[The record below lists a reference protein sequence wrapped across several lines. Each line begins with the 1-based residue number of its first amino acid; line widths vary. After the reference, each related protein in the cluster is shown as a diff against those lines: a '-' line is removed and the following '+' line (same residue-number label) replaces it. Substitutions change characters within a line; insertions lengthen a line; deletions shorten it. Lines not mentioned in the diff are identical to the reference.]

1 MISSSDTP
9 SFPRHRTQNTN
20 LSGQSISLIKVAGNC
35 KGRFHWKPRHQEN
48 DSLIISTI
56 LAYTASSPTQHT
68 VSDDRGFEWYHSKR
82 AERILLRSNPVLR
95 RRRVNWTSWRT
106 EWIGDSYRRSA
117 LVFEGCVRL
126 SFLKVLYQY
135 HNRMAVSLRFMYVT

>member
-1 MISSSDTP
+1 MISPSDTP
-9 SFPRHRTQNTN
+9 SFPRHRAQNTN
-20 LSGQSISLIKVAGNC
+20 ISGQSISLIKVAGNYE
-35 KGRFHWKPRHQEN
+35 GRFHWKPRYQEN

-68 VSDDRGFEWYHSKR
+68 FSDDRRFEWYHSKW

-95 RRRVNWTSWRT
+95 RRRVNWTRWRT

-117 LVFEGCVRL
+117 LVFKGFVRL
-126 SFLKVLYQY
+126 SFLKVVYQY
-135 HNRMAVSLRFMYVT
+135 HNSMAVSLRCTYVT